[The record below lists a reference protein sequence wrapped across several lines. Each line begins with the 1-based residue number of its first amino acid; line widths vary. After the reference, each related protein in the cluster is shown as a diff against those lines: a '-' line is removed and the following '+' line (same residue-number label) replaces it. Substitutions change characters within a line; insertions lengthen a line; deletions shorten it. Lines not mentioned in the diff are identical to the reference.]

1 MQHTWVS
8 VPSSPR
14 LLAADESNPEQHTDQ
29 HYICHWEKAWE
40 FQHQKYKSPAIEQE
54 QHLLHCQLKP
64 SKSCRQVPMLM
75 NLSLA
80 KNHTAIYDFNNTLGF
95 DCICCLGF
103 FLTTGVYFQTLPQQ
117 EGSEYVILCYF
128 SNESWG
134 SYVVIL
140 TPGAVFFKAHTK
152 CQGTHNK
159 ISRIGKIAFAGFGE
173 WAGCCWSHTLEG
185 DTLTCSQPVNCAP
198 RYNGNSPSTDIQ
210 QQEQDAQ
217 NSQAS

>member
-1 MQHTWVS
+1 
-8 VPSSPR
+8 
-14 LLAADESNPEQHTDQ
+14 
-29 HYICHWEKAWE
+29 
-40 FQHQKYKSPAIEQE
+40 
-54 QHLLHCQLKP
+54 
-64 SKSCRQVPMLM
+64 M

-80 KNHTAIYDFNNTLGF
+80 KNHTARSDFSNTLGV
-95 DCICCLGF
+95 DCTCCLGV

-185 DTLTCSQPVNCAP
+185 DTLTCSYQWTVHRGIMAVCPALTYSNKNRMHKIP
-198 RYNGNSPSTDIQ
+198 RPLKLM
-210 QQEQDAQ
+210 EKLC
-217 NSQAS
+217 